1 MKMRI
6 ESSIWQSWRAY

>member
-6 ESSIWQSWRAY
+6 ESDLIV